1 MQVSVNNI
9 FTVFGYY
16 FSSKKTI
23 LFNPAAVLMLG
34 IKFKKIENKTKQLLA
49 DTNNMNWAIGVINRV
64 HAYKNIGITFGIV
77 LDTWNFHDFNENN
90 ELVGGK
96 RSIILKFYEFTKRK
110 SKK

>member
-1 MQVSVNNI
+1 M
-9 FTVFGYY
+9 FGYY

-34 IKFKKIENKTKQLLA
+34 IKFKRIENETKQLLA
-49 DTNNMNWAIGVINRV
+49 DTNNMHWAIGVINRV

-90 ELVGGK
+90 ELYLVESGFNF
-96 RSIILKFYEFTKRK
+96 SPILTIDITIP
-110 SKK
+110 SPKKKD